1 METVVSAPDPAA
13 ASVGAG
19 PAPVIDPAKL
29 IQVCTGQ
36 LKRNECSGFAPLF
49 G

>member
-19 PAPVIDPAKL
+19 PVIDPAKL
-29 IQVCTGQ
+29 IQVRTDQ
-36 LKRNECSGFAPLF
+36 LKRNECAGFAPLF